1 MVARDLAGMRV
12 VILGLGR
19 QGSALARWLVRQGAE
34 VTVSDRQPAERLQGF
49 LQSLA
54 GLPIRYVLGDHPLSL
69 LEGCDLLCLSGGV
82 PLDIPIV
89 QEAIRRGIP
98 LANDAQLFLER
109 CRGWTAGI
117 TGSSGKTTTT
127 ALVGEMCRAAGL
139 RTWVGGNIGNPLIEF
154 VEEIGPE
161 DRVVLELSSFQLEI
175 MTVSP
180 RVAAVLNITP
190 NHLDRHKTME
200 AYIAAKQRILDFQ
213 DVEDVAV
220 LGYDDP
226 NARSLAAAVRG
237 RLRFFSREREVAR
250 GAFLR
255 DGVLFLR
262 LGADAWPICRAEEV
276 RLRGRHNLWN
286 VLAAAVIAG
295 SLGADVGAIREVA
308 TAFAGVPHRLEL
320 VREVGGV
327 RYVNDSI
334 ATTPERVRV
343 ALAAF
348 EEPLVLLAGGRD
360 KHLPWDEAARDIARR
375 VRVLICFGEMGDRVA
390 EAVRA
395 ARAQMGEAAL
405 ERVER
410 VGTLEEA
417 VALAARLARP
427 GEVVLLS
434 PGGTSYDA
442 YRDFEERGA
451 HFRRLVE
458 ALG

>member
-1 MVARDLAGMRV
+1 MRELKGARV

-19 QGSALARWLVRQGAE
+19 QGTALARWLVRQGAE
-34 VTVSDRQPAERLQGF
+34 VTVSDRQPAERLGRF
-49 LQSLA
+49 LQALE
-54 GLPIRYVLGDHPLSL
+54 GLPVRYVLGDHPLSL

-89 QEAIRRGIP
+89 QEAVRRGIP

-117 TGSSGKTTTT
+117 TGTSGKTTTT
-127 ALVGEMCRAAGL
+127 ALVGAMCQAAGF

-161 DRVVLELSSFQLEI
+161 DRVILELSSFQLEI

-180 RVAAVLNITP
+180 RVAAVLNIAP

-255 DGVLFLR
+255 EGTLFLR
-262 LGADAWPICRAEEV
+262 LGSEAWPICRVEEV

-286 VLAAAVIAG
+286 VLAAAAVAG
-295 SLGADVGAIREVA
+295 SLGADIGAIREAVL
-308 TAFAGVPHRLEL
+308 TFSGVPHRLER
-320 VREVGGV
+320 VREVRGV
-327 RYVNDSI
+327 LYVNDSI

-343 ALAAF
+343 ALEAF
-348 EEPLVLLAGGRD
+348 EEPIVLLAGGRD
-360 KHLPWDEAARDIARR
+360 KGLPWEETAEVIARR
-375 VRVLICFGEMGDRVA
+375 VRVLIAFGELGDRIV
-390 EAVRA
+390 EAARA
-395 ARAQMGEAAL
+395 ARARVDGVVLEHL
-405 ERVER
+405 ERVA
-410 VGTLEEA
+410 TLEEA
-417 VALAARLARP
+417 VARAAGLARP

-434 PGGTSYDA
+434 PGGTSFDA
-442 YRDFEERGA
+442 YRDFEERGM
-451 HFRRLVE
+451 HFRQLVE
-458 ALG
+458 AL

>member
-1 MVARDLAGMRV
+1 MRELRGARV

-19 QGSALARWLVRQGAE
+19 QGTALARWLVRQGAE
-34 VTVSDRQPAERLQGF
+34 VTVSDRQPAERLGRF
-49 LQSLA
+49 LQALE
-54 GLPIRYVLGDHPLSL
+54 GLPVRYVLGDHPPSL

-89 QEAIRRGIP
+89 QEAVRRGIP

-117 TGSSGKTTTT
+117 TGTSGKTTTT
-127 ALVGEMCRAAGL
+127 ALVGAMCQAAGF

-161 DRVVLELSSFQLEI
+161 DRVILELSSFQLEI

-237 RLRFFSREREVAR
+237 RLRFFSREREMAR

-255 DGVLFLR
+255 EGTLFLR
-262 LGADAWPICRAEEV
+262 LGSEAWPICRVEEV

-286 VLAAAVIAG
+286 VLAAAAVAG
-295 SLGADVGAIREVA
+295 SLGADIGAIREA
-308 TAFAGVPHRLEL
+308 ALTFSGVPHRLER
-320 VREVGGV
+320 VREVRGV
-327 RYVNDSI
+327 LYVNDSI

-343 ALAAF
+343 ALEAF
-348 EEPLVLLAGGRD
+348 EEPIVLLAGGRD
-360 KHLPWDEAARDIARR
+360 KGLPWEETAEVIARR
-375 VRVLICFGEMGDRVA
+375 ARVLIAFGELGDRIV
-390 EAVRA
+390 EAAYA
-395 ARAQMGEAAL
+395 ARARVDGVVLEHL
-405 ERVER
+405 ERVA
-410 VGTLEEA
+410 TLEEA
-417 VALAARLARP
+417 VARAAGLARP

-434 PGGTSYDA
+434 PGGTSFDA
-442 YRDFEERGA
+442 YRDFEERGV
-451 HFRRLVE
+451 HFRQLVE
-458 ALG
+458 ALS

>member
-1 MVARDLAGMRV
+1 MRELKGARV

-19 QGSALARWLVRQGAE
+19 QGTALARWLVRQGAE
-34 VTVSDRQPAERLQGF
+34 VTVSDRQPAERLGRF
-49 LQSLA
+49 LQALE
-54 GLPIRYVLGDHPLSL
+54 GLPVRYVLGDHPLSL

-89 QEAIRRGIP
+89 QEAVRRGIP

-117 TGSSGKTTTT
+117 TGTSGKTTTT
-127 ALVGEMCRAAGL
+127 ALVGAMCQAAGF

-161 DRVVLELSSFQLEI
+161 DRVILELSSFQLEI

-180 RVAAVLNITP
+180 RVAAVLNIAP

-255 DGVLFLR
+255 EGTLFLR
-262 LGADAWPICRAEEV
+262 LGSEAWPICRVEEV

-286 VLAAAVIAG
+286 VLAAAAVAG
-295 SLGADVGAIREVA
+295 SLGADIGAIREAVL
-308 TAFAGVPHRLEL
+308 TFSGVPHRLER
-320 VREVGGV
+320 VREVRGV
-327 RYVNDSI
+327 LSVNDSI

-343 ALAAF
+343 ALEAF
-348 EEPLVLLAGGRD
+348 EEPIVLLAGGRD
-360 KHLPWDEAARDIARR
+360 KGLPWEETAEVIARR
-375 VRVLICFGEMGDRVA
+375 VRVLIAFGELGDRIV
-390 EAVRA
+390 EAARA
-395 ARAQMGEAAL
+395 ARARVDGVVLEHL
-405 ERVER
+405 ERVA
-410 VGTLEEA
+410 TLEEA
-417 VALAARLARP
+417 VARAAGLARP

-434 PGGTSYDA
+434 PGGTSFDA
-442 YRDFEERGA
+442 YRDFEERGM
-451 HFRRLVE
+451 HFRQLVE
-458 ALG
+458 ALS

>member
-1 MVARDLAGMRV
+1 MRELKGARV

-19 QGSALARWLVRQGAE
+19 QGTALARWLVRQGAE
-34 VTVSDRQPAERLQGF
+34 VTVSDRQPAERLGRF
-49 LQSLA
+49 LQVLE
-54 GLPIRYVLGDHPLSL
+54 GLPVRYVLGDHPLSL

-89 QEAIRRGIP
+89 QEAVRRGIP

-117 TGSSGKTTTT
+117 TGTSGKTTTT
-127 ALVGEMCRAAGL
+127 ALVGAMCQAAGF

-161 DRVVLELSSFQLEI
+161 DRVILELSSFQLEI

-180 RVAAVLNITP
+180 RVAAVLNIAP

-255 DGVLFLR
+255 EGTLFLR
-262 LGADAWPICRAEEV
+262 LGSEAWPICRVEEV

-286 VLAAAVIAG
+286 VLAAAAVAG
-295 SLGADVGAIREVA
+295 SLGADIGAIREAVL
-308 TAFAGVPHRLEL
+308 TFSGVPHRLER
-320 VREVGGV
+320 VREVRGV
-327 RYVNDSI
+327 LYVNDSI

-343 ALAAF
+343 ALEAF
-348 EEPLVLLAGGRD
+348 EEPIVLLAGGRD
-360 KHLPWDEAARDIARR
+360 KGLPWEETAEVIARRARVLIAFGELGDRIVEAARAPRAR
-375 VRVLICFGEMGDRVA
+375 VDGVVLEH
-390 EAVRA
+390 
-395 ARAQMGEAAL
+395 L
-405 ERVER
+405 ERVA
-410 VGTLEEA
+410 TLEEA
-417 VALAARLARP
+417 VARAAGLARP

-434 PGGTSYDA
+434 PGGTSFDA
-442 YRDFEERGA
+442 YRDFEERGM
-451 HFRRLVE
+451 HFRQLVE
-458 ALG
+458 ALS

>member
-1 MVARDLAGMRV
+1 
-12 VILGLGR
+12 
-19 QGSALARWLVRQGAE
+19 
-34 VTVSDRQPAERLQGF
+34 
-49 LQSLA
+49 
-54 GLPIRYVLGDHPLSL
+54 
-69 LEGCDLLCLSGGV
+69 
-82 PLDIPIV
+82 
-89 QEAIRRGIP
+89 
-98 LANDAQLFLER
+98 
-109 CRGWTAGI
+109 
-117 TGSSGKTTTT
+117 
-127 ALVGEMCRAAGL
+127 
-139 RTWVGGNIGNPLIEF
+139 VGGNIGNPLIEF

-213 DVEDVAV
+213 DLEDIAV

-255 DGVLFLR
+255 EGTLFLR
-262 LGADAWPICRAEEV
+262 LGTDAWPICRVEEV

-286 VLAAAVIAG
+286 ILAAAVIAG
-295 SLGADVGAIREVA
+295 SLGADLGSIREVA
-308 TAFAGVPHRLEL
+308 TTFPGVPHRLEL
-320 VREVGGV
+320 VREVRGV

-334 ATTPERVRV
+334 ATTPERVRM
-343 ALAAF
+343 ALEAF
-348 EEPLVLLAGGRD
+348 EEPLVLLTGGRD
-360 KHLPWDEAARDIARR
+360 KQLPWDEAARDIARR
-375 VRVLICFGEMGDRVA
+375 VRVLICFGEMGDRIR
-390 EAVRA
+390 EAVQA
-395 ARAQMGEAAL
+395 ARARMGEAVL

-434 PGGTSYDA
+434 PGGTSFDA

-451 HFRRLVE
+451 HFRQLVE

>member
-1 MVARDLAGMRV
+1 MRELKGARV

-19 QGSALARWLVRQGAE
+19 QGTALARWLVRQGAE
-34 VTVSDRQPAERLQGF
+34 VTVSDRQPAERLGRF
-49 LQSLA
+49 LQALE
-54 GLPIRYVLGDHPLSL
+54 GLPVRYVLGDHPLSL

-89 QEAIRRGIP
+89 QEAVRRGIP

-117 TGSSGKTTTT
+117 TGTSGKTTTT
-127 ALVGEMCRAAGL
+127 ALVGAMCQAAGF

-161 DRVVLELSSFQLEI
+161 DRVILELSSFQLEI

-180 RVAAVLNITP
+180 RVAAVLNIAP

-255 DGVLFLR
+255 EGTLFLR
-262 LGADAWPICRAEEV
+262 LGSEAWPICRVEEV

-286 VLAAAVIAG
+286 VLAAAAVAG
-295 SLGADVGAIREVA
+295 SLGADIGAIREAVL
-308 TAFAGVPHRLEL
+308 TFSGVPHRLER
-320 VREVGGV
+320 VREVRGV
-327 RYVNDSI
+327 LYVNDSI

-343 ALAAF
+343 ALEAF
-348 EEPLVLLAGGRD
+348 EEPIVLLAGGRD
-360 KHLPWDEAARDIARR
+360 KGLPWEETAEVIARR
-375 VRVLICFGEMGDRVA
+375 VRVLIAFGELGDRIV
-390 EAVRA
+390 EATRA
-395 ARAQMGEAAL
+395 ARARVDGVVLEHL
-405 ERVER
+405 ERVA
-410 VGTLEEA
+410 TLEEA
-417 VALAARLARP
+417 VARAAGLARP

-434 PGGTSYDA
+434 PGGTSFDT
-442 YRDFEERGA
+442 YRDFEERGM
-451 HFRRLVE
+451 HFRQLVE
-458 ALG
+458 ALS

>member
-1 MVARDLAGMRV
+1 MRELKGARV

-19 QGSALARWLVRQGAE
+19 QGTALARWLVRQGAE
-34 VTVSDRQPAERLQGF
+34 VTVSDRQPAERLGRF
-49 LQSLA
+49 LQALE
-54 GLPIRYVLGDHPLSL
+54 GLPVRYVLGDHPLSL

-89 QEAIRRGIP
+89 QEAVRRGIP

-117 TGSSGKTTTT
+117 TGTSGKTTTT
-127 ALVGEMCRAAGL
+127 ALVGAMCQAAGF

-161 DRVVLELSSFQLEI
+161 DRVILELSSFQLEI

-180 RVAAVLNITP
+180 RVAAVLNIAP

-255 DGVLFLR
+255 EGTLFLR
-262 LGADAWPICRAEEV
+262 LGSEAWPICRVEEV

-286 VLAAAVIAG
+286 VLAAAAVAG
-295 SLGADVGAIREVA
+295 SLGADIGAIREAVL
-308 TAFAGVPHRLEL
+308 TFSGVPHRLER
-320 VREVGGV
+320 VREVRGV
-327 RYVNDSI
+327 LYVNDSI

-343 ALAAF
+343 ALEAF
-348 EEPLVLLAGGRD
+348 EEPIVLLAGGRD
-360 KHLPWDEAARDIARR
+360 KGLPWEETAEVIARR
-375 VRVLICFGEMGDRVA
+375 VRVLIAFGELGDRIV
-390 EAVRA
+390 EAARA
-395 ARAQMGEAAL
+395 ARARADGVVLEHL
-405 ERVER
+405 ERVA
-410 VGTLEEA
+410 TLEEA
-417 VALAARLARP
+417 VARAAGLARP

-434 PGGTSYDA
+434 PGGTSFDA
-442 YRDFEERGA
+442 YRDFEERGM
-451 HFRRLVE
+451 HFRQLVE
-458 ALG
+458 ALS

>member
-1 MVARDLAGMRV
+1 MRELRGARV

-19 QGSALARWLVRQGAE
+19 QGTALARWLVRQGAE
-34 VTVSDRQPAERLQGF
+34 VTVSDRQPAERLGRF
-49 LQSLA
+49 LQALE
-54 GLPIRYVLGDHPLSL
+54 GLPVRYVLGDHPPSL

-89 QEAIRRGIP
+89 QEAVRRGIP

-117 TGSSGKTTTT
+117 TGTSGKTTTT
-127 ALVGEMCRAAGL
+127 ALVGAMCQAAGF

-161 DRVVLELSSFQLEI
+161 DRVILELSSFQLEI

-237 RLRFFSREREVAR
+237 RLRFFSREREMAR

-255 DGVLFLR
+255 EGTLFLR
-262 LGADAWPICRAEEV
+262 LGSEAWPICRVEEV

-286 VLAAAVIAG
+286 VLAAAAVAG
-295 SLGADVGAIREVA
+295 SLGADIGAIREA
-308 TAFAGVPHRLEL
+308 ALTFSGVPHRLER
-320 VREVGGV
+320 VREVRGV

-343 ALAAF
+343 ALEAF
-348 EEPLVLLAGGRD
+348 EEPIVLLAGGRD
-360 KHLPWDEAARDIARR
+360 KGLPWEETAEVIARR
-375 VRVLICFGEMGDRVA
+375 ARVLIAFGELGDRIV
-390 EAVRA
+390 EAAYA
-395 ARAQMGEAAL
+395 ARARVDGVVLEHL
-405 ERVER
+405 ERVA
-410 VGTLEEA
+410 TLEEA
-417 VALAARLARP
+417 VARAAGLARP

-434 PGGTSYDA
+434 PGGTSFDA
-442 YRDFEERGA
+442 YRDFEERGV
-451 HFRRLVE
+451 HFRQLVE
-458 ALG
+458 ALS

>member
-1 MVARDLAGMRV
+1 MRELSGARV

-19 QGSALARWLVRQGAE
+19 QGTALARWLIRQGAR

-49 LQSLA
+49 LQTLE

-69 LEGCDLLCLSGGV
+69 LEDCDLLCLSGGV

-98 LANDAQLFLER
+98 ITNDAQLFLER

-127 ALVGEMCRAAGL
+127 SLVGAMCQAAGF

-154 VEEIGPE
+154 VEEIGSE

-213 DVEDVAV
+213 DVEDIAV

-226 NARSLAAAVRG
+226 NARAMAAAVRG

-250 GAFLR
+250 GAFVR
-255 DGVLFLR
+255 EGALFLR
-262 LGADAWPICRAEEV
+262 LGSDAWPICRVDEV

-286 VLAAAVIAG
+286 VLAAAVVAG
-295 SLGADVGAIREVA
+295 SLGVDLGAIRETA
-308 TAFAGVPHRLEL
+308 TTFSGVPHRLEL
-320 VREVGGV
+320 VREVRGV

-343 ALAAF
+343 ALEAF

-360 KHLPWDEAARDIARR
+360 KQLPWDEAARTIARR
-375 VRVLICFGEMGDRVA
+375 VRVLICFGEMGDRIA

-395 ARAQMGEAAL
+395 ARAGMGESAL

-417 VALAARLARP
+417 VAVAAQLARP

-451 HFRRLVE
+451 HFRQLVE

>member
-1 MVARDLAGMRV
+1 MRELKGARV

-19 QGSALARWLVRQGAE
+19 QGTALARWLVRQGAE
-34 VTVSDRQPAERLQGF
+34 VTVSDRQPAERLGRF
-49 LQSLA
+49 LQALE
-54 GLPIRYVLGDHPLSL
+54 GLPVRYVLGDHPLSL

-89 QEAIRRGIP
+89 QEAVRRGIP

-117 TGSSGKTTTT
+117 TGTSGKTTTT
-127 ALVGEMCRAAGL
+127 ALVGAMCQAAG
-139 RTWVGGNIGNPLIEF
+139 TWVGGNIGNPLIEF

-161 DRVVLELSSFQLEI
+161 DRVILELSSFQLEI

-180 RVAAVLNITP
+180 RVAAVLNIAP

-255 DGVLFLR
+255 EGTLFLR
-262 LGADAWPICRAEEV
+262 LGSEAWPICRVEEV

-286 VLAAAVIAG
+286 VLAAAAVAG
-295 SLGADVGAIREVA
+295 SLGADIGAIREAVL
-308 TAFAGVPHRLEL
+308 TFSGVPHRLER
-320 VREVGGV
+320 VREVRGV
-327 RYVNDSI
+327 LYVNDSI

-343 ALAAF
+343 ALEAF
-348 EEPLVLLAGGRD
+348 EEPIVLLAGGRD
-360 KHLPWDEAARDIARR
+360 KGLPWEETAEVIARR
-375 VRVLICFGEMGDRVA
+375 ARVLIAFGELGDRIV
-390 EAVRA
+390 EAARA
-395 ARAQMGEAAL
+395 ARARVDGVVLEHL
-405 ERVER
+405 ERVA
-410 VGTLEEA
+410 TLEEA
-417 VALAARLARP
+417 VARAAGLARP

-434 PGGTSYDA
+434 PGGTSFDT
-442 YRDFEERGA
+442 YRDFEERGM
-451 HFRRLVE
+451 HFRQLVE
-458 ALG
+458 ALS

>member
-1 MVARDLAGMRV
+1 MRELKGARV

-19 QGSALARWLVRQGAE
+19 QGTALARWLVRQGAE
-34 VTVSDRQPAERLQGF
+34 VTVSDRQPAERLGRF
-49 LQSLA
+49 LQALE
-54 GLPIRYVLGDHPLSL
+54 GLPVRYVLGDHPLSL

-89 QEAIRRGIP
+89 QEAVRRGIP

-117 TGSSGKTTTT
+117 TGTSGKTTTT
-127 ALVGEMCRAAGL
+127 ALVGAMCQAAGF

-161 DRVVLELSSFQLEI
+161 DRVILELSSFQLEI

-180 RVAAVLNITP
+180 RVAAVLNIAP

-255 DGVLFLR
+255 EGTLFLR
-262 LGADAWPICRAEEV
+262 LGSEAWPICRMEEV

-286 VLAAAVIAG
+286 VLAAAAVAG
-295 SLGADVGAIREVA
+295 SLGADIGAIREAVL
-308 TAFAGVPHRLEL
+308 TFSGVPHRLER
-320 VREVGGV
+320 VREVRGV
-327 RYVNDSI
+327 LYVNDSI

-343 ALAAF
+343 ALEAF
-348 EEPLVLLAGGRD
+348 EEPIVLLAGGRD
-360 KHLPWDEAARDIARR
+360 KGLPWEETAEVIARR
-375 VRVLICFGEMGDRVA
+375 VRVLIAFGELGDRIV
-390 EAVRA
+390 EAARA
-395 ARAQMGEAAL
+395 ARARVDGVVLEHL
-405 ERVER
+405 ERVA
-410 VGTLEEA
+410 TLEEA
-417 VALAARLARP
+417 VARAAGLAQP

-434 PGGTSYDA
+434 PGGTSFDA
-442 YRDFEERGA
+442 YRDFEERGM
-451 HFRRLVE
+451 HFRQLVE
-458 ALG
+458 ALS

>member
-1 MVARDLAGMRV
+1 MRELKGARV

-19 QGSALARWLVRQGAE
+19 QGTALARWLVRQGAE
-34 VTVSDRQPAERLQGF
+34 VTVSDRQPAERLGRF
-49 LQSLA
+49 LQALE
-54 GLPIRYVLGDHPLSL
+54 GLPVRYVLGDHPLSL

-89 QEAIRRGIP
+89 QEAVRRGIP

-117 TGSSGKTTTT
+117 TGTSGKTTTT
-127 ALVGEMCRAAGL
+127 ALVGAMCQAAGF

-161 DRVVLELSSFQLEI
+161 DRVILELSSFQLEI

-180 RVAAVLNITP
+180 RVAAVLNIAP

-255 DGVLFLR
+255 EGTLFLR
-262 LGADAWPICRAEEV
+262 LGSEAWPICRVEEV

-286 VLAAAVIAG
+286 VLAAAAVAG
-295 SLGADVGAIREVA
+295 SLGADIGAIREAVL
-308 TAFAGVPHRLEL
+308 TFSGVPHRLER
-320 VREVGGV
+320 VREVRGV
-327 RYVNDSI
+327 LYVNDSI

-343 ALAAF
+343 ALEAF
-348 EEPLVLLAGGRD
+348 EEPIVLLAGGRD
-360 KHLPWDEAARDIARR
+360 KGLPWEETAEVIARR
-375 VRVLICFGEMGDRVA
+375 ARVLIAFGELGDRIV
-390 EAVRA
+390 EAARA
-395 ARAQMGEAAL
+395 ARARVDGVFLEHL
-405 ERVER
+405 ERVA
-410 VGTLEEA
+410 TLEEA
-417 VALAARLARP
+417 VARAAGLARP

-434 PGGTSYDA
+434 PGGTSFDA
-442 YRDFEERGA
+442 YRDFEERGM
-451 HFRRLVE
+451 HFRQLVE
-458 ALG
+458 ALS

>member
-1 MVARDLAGMRV
+1 MRELKGARV

-19 QGSALARWLVRQGAE
+19 QGTALARWLVRQGAE
-34 VTVSDRQPAERLQGF
+34 VTVSDRQPAERLGRF
-49 LQSLA
+49 LQALE
-54 GLPIRYVLGDHPLSL
+54 GLPVRYVLGDHPLSL

-89 QEAIRRGIP
+89 QEAVRRGIP

-117 TGSSGKTTTT
+117 TGTSGKTTTT
-127 ALVGEMCRAAGL
+127 ALVGAMCQAAGF

-161 DRVVLELSSFQLEI
+161 DRVILELSSFQLEI

-180 RVAAVLNITP
+180 RVAAVLNIAP

-255 DGVLFLR
+255 EGTLFLR
-262 LGADAWPICRAEEV
+262 LGSEAWPICRVEEV
-276 RLRGRHNLWN
+276 RLQGRHNLWN
-286 VLAAAVIAG
+286 VLAAAAVAG
-295 SLGADVGAIREVA
+295 SLGADIGAIREAVL
-308 TAFAGVPHRLEL
+308 TFSGVPHRLER
-320 VREVGGV
+320 VREVRGV
-327 RYVNDSI
+327 LYVNDSI

-343 ALAAF
+343 ALEAF
-348 EEPLVLLAGGRD
+348 EEPIVLLAGGRD
-360 KHLPWDEAARDIARR
+360 KGLPWEETAEVIARR
-375 VRVLICFGEMGDRVA
+375 VRVLIAFGELGDRIV
-390 EAVRA
+390 EAARA
-395 ARAQMGEAAL
+395 ARARVDGVVLEHL
-405 ERVER
+405 ERVA
-410 VGTLEEA
+410 TLEEA
-417 VALAARLARP
+417 VARAAGLARP

-434 PGGTSYDA
+434 PGGTSFDA
-442 YRDFEERGA
+442 YRDFEERGM
-451 HFRRLVE
+451 HFRQLVE
-458 ALG
+458 ALS

>member
-1 MVARDLAGMRV
+1 MRELKGARV

-19 QGSALARWLVRQGAE
+19 QGTALARWLVRQGAE
-34 VTVSDRQPAERLQGF
+34 VTVSDRQPAERLGRF
-49 LQSLA
+49 LQALE
-54 GLPIRYVLGDHPLSL
+54 GLPVRYVLGDHPLSL

-89 QEAIRRGIP
+89 QEAVRRGIP

-117 TGSSGKTTTT
+117 TGTSGKTTTT
-127 ALVGEMCRAAGL
+127 ALVGAMCQAAGF

-161 DRVVLELSSFQLEI
+161 DRVILELSSFQLEI

-180 RVAAVLNITP
+180 RVAAVLNIAP

-255 DGVLFLR
+255 EGTLFLR
-262 LGADAWPICRAEEV
+262 LGSEAWPICRVEEV

-286 VLAAAVIAG
+286 VLAAAAVAG
-295 SLGADVGAIREVA
+295 SLGADIGAIREAVL
-308 TAFAGVPHRLEL
+308 TFSGVPHRLER
-320 VREVGGV
+320 VREVRGV
-327 RYVNDSI
+327 LYVNDSI

-343 ALAAF
+343 ALEAF
-348 EEPLVLLAGGRD
+348 EEPIVLLAGGRD
-360 KHLPWDEAARDIARR
+360 KGLPWEETAEVIARR
-375 VRVLICFGEMGDRVA
+375 VRVLIAFGELGDRIV
-390 EAVRA
+390 EAARA
-395 ARAQMGEAAL
+395 ARARVDGVVLEHL
-405 ERVER
+405 ERVA
-410 VGTLEEA
+410 TLEEA
-417 VALAARLARP
+417 VARAAGLAQP

-434 PGGTSYDA
+434 PGGTSFDA
-442 YRDFEERGA
+442 YRDFEERGM
-451 HFRRLVE
+451 HFRQLVE
-458 ALG
+458 ALS

>member
-1 MVARDLAGMRV
+1 MRELRGARV

-19 QGSALARWLVRQGAE
+19 QGTALARWLVRQGAE
-34 VTVSDRQPAERLQGF
+34 VTVSDRQPAERLGRF
-49 LQSLA
+49 LQALE
-54 GLPIRYVLGDHPLSL
+54 GLPVRYVLGDHPLSL

-89 QEAIRRGIP
+89 QEAVRRGIP

-117 TGSSGKTTTT
+117 TGTSGKTTTT
-127 ALVGEMCRAAGL
+127 ALVGAMCQAAGF

-161 DRVVLELSSFQLEI
+161 DRVILELSSFQLEI

-180 RVAAVLNITP
+180 RVAAVLNIAP

-255 DGVLFLR
+255 EGTLFLR
-262 LGADAWPICRAEEV
+262 LGSEAWSICRVEEV

-286 VLAAAVIAG
+286 VLAAAAVAG
-295 SLGADVGAIREVA
+295 SLGADIGAIREA
-308 TAFAGVPHRLEL
+308 ALTFSGVPHRLEQ
-320 VREVGGV
+320 VREVRGV

-343 ALAAF
+343 ALEAF
-348 EEPLVLLAGGRD
+348 EEPIVLLAGGRD
-360 KHLPWDEAARDIARR
+360 KGLPWEETAEVIARR
-375 VRVLICFGEMGDRVA
+375 ARVLIAFGELGDRIV
-390 EAVRA
+390 EAARA
-395 ARAQMGEAAL
+395 ARARVDGVVLEHL
-405 ERVER
+405 ERVA
-410 VGTLEEA
+410 TLEEA
-417 VALAARLARP
+417 VARAAGLARP

-434 PGGTSYDA
+434 PGGTSFDA
-442 YRDFEERGA
+442 YRDFEERGM
-451 HFRRLVE
+451 HFRQLVE
-458 ALG
+458 ALS

>member
-1 MVARDLAGMRV
+1 MRELKGARV

-19 QGSALARWLVRQGAE
+19 QGTALARWLVRQGAE
-34 VTVSDRQPAERLQGF
+34 VTVSDRQPAERLGRF
-49 LQSLA
+49 LQALE
-54 GLPIRYVLGDHPLSL
+54 GLPVRYVLGDHPLSL

-89 QEAIRRGIP
+89 QEAVRRGIP

-117 TGSSGKTTTT
+117 TGTSGKTTTT
-127 ALVGEMCRAAGL
+127 ALVGAMCQAAGF

-161 DRVVLELSSFQLEI
+161 DRVILELSSFQLEI

-180 RVAAVLNITP
+180 RVAAVLNIAP

-255 DGVLFLR
+255 EGTLFLR
-262 LGADAWPICRAEEV
+262 LGSEAWPICRMEEV

-286 VLAAAVIAG
+286 VLAAAAVAG
-295 SLGADVGAIREVA
+295 SLGADIGAIREAVL
-308 TAFAGVPHRLEL
+308 AFSGVPHRLER
-320 VREVGGV
+320 VREVRGV
-327 RYVNDSI
+327 LYVNDSI

-343 ALAAF
+343 ALEAF
-348 EEPLVLLAGGRD
+348 EEPIVLLAGGRD
-360 KHLPWDEAARDIARR
+360 KGLPWEETAEVIARR
-375 VRVLICFGEMGDRVA
+375 VRVLIAFGELGDRIV
-390 EAVRA
+390 EAARA
-395 ARAQMGEAAL
+395 ARARVDGVVLEHL
-405 ERVER
+405 ERVA
-410 VGTLEEA
+410 TLEEA
-417 VALAARLARP
+417 VARAAGLAQP

-434 PGGTSYDA
+434 PGGTSFDA
-442 YRDFEERGA
+442 YRDFEERGM
-451 HFRRLVE
+451 HFRQLVE
-458 ALG
+458 ALS

>member
-1 MVARDLAGMRV
+1 MRELKGARV

-19 QGSALARWLVRQGAE
+19 QGTALARWLVRQGAE
-34 VTVSDRQPAERLQGF
+34 VTVSDRQPAERLGRF
-49 LQSLA
+49 LQALE
-54 GLPIRYVLGDHPLSL
+54 GLPVRYVLGDHPLSL

-89 QEAIRRGIP
+89 QEAVRRGIP

-117 TGSSGKTTTT
+117 TGTSGKTTTT
-127 ALVGEMCRAAGL
+127 ALVGAMCQAAGF

-161 DRVVLELSSFQLEI
+161 DRVILELSSFQLEI

-180 RVAAVLNITP
+180 RVAAVLNIAP

-255 DGVLFLR
+255 EGTLFLR
-262 LGADAWPICRAEEV
+262 LGSEAWPICRVEEV

-286 VLAAAVIAG
+286 VLAAAAVAG
-295 SLGADVGAIREVA
+295 SLGADIGAIREAVL
-308 TAFAGVPHRLEL
+308 TFSGVPHRLER
-320 VREVGGV
+320 VREVRGV
-327 RYVNDSI
+327 LYVNDSI

-343 ALAAF
+343 ALEAF
-348 EEPLVLLAGGRD
+348 EEPIVLLAGGRD
-360 KHLPWDEAARDIARR
+360 KGLPWEETAEVIARR
-375 VRVLICFGEMGDRVA
+375 VRVLIAFGELGDRIV
-390 EAVRA
+390 EAARA
-395 ARAQMGEAAL
+395 ARARVDGVVLEHL
-405 ERVER
+405 ERVA
-410 VGTLEEA
+410 TLEEA
-417 VALAARLARP
+417 VARAAGLARP

-434 PGGTSYDA
+434 PGGTSFDA
-442 YRDFEERGA
+442 YRDFEERGM
-451 HFRRLVE
+451 HFRQLVE
-458 ALG
+458 ALS

>member
-1 MVARDLAGMRV
+1 MRELMGARV

-19 QGSALARWLVRQGAE
+19 QGTALARWLVRQGAE
-34 VTVSDRQPAERLQGF
+34 VTLSDRQPAERLGGF
-49 LQSLA
+49 LQALE
-54 GLPIRYVLGDHPLSL
+54 GLPVRYVLGDHPLSL

-82 PLDIPIV
+82 PLNLPIV
-89 QEAIRRGIP
+89 REAMRRGIP

-117 TGSSGKTTTT
+117 TGTSGKTTTT
-127 ALVGEMCRAAGL
+127 ALVGAMCQAAGF

-190 NHLDRHKTME
+190 NHLDRHETME

-226 NARSLAAAVRG
+226 NARALAAAVRG

-250 GAFLR
+250 GSFLR
-255 DGVLFLR
+255 EGTLFLR
-262 LGADAWPICRAEEV
+262 LGSEAWPICRADEV

-286 VLAAAVIAG
+286 VLAAAVVAG
-295 SLGADVGAIREVA
+295 TLGADISAIREA
-308 TAFAGVPHRLEL
+308 ALTFSGVPHRLEQ
-320 VREVGGV
+320 VREVRGV
-327 RYVNDSI
+327 CYVNDSI

-343 ALAAF
+343 ALEAF
-348 EEPLVLLAGGRD
+348 EEPIVLLAGGRD
-360 KHLPWDEAARDIARR
+360 KGLPWEETAGIIARR
-375 VRVLICFGEMGDRVA
+375 ARVLIAFGELGDRIVGA
-390 EAVRA
+390 AQAACARVDEAVLER
-395 ARAQMGEAAL
+395 L
-405 ERVER
+405 ERVA
-410 VGTLEEA
+410 TLEEA

-434 PGGTSYDA
+434 PGGTSFDA
-442 YRDFEERGA
+442 YRDFEERGM
-451 HFRRLVE
+451 HFRQLVE
-458 ALG
+458 ALS

>member
-1 MVARDLAGMRV
+1 MRELRGARV

-19 QGSALARWLVRQGAE
+19 QGTALARWLVRQGAE
-34 VTVSDRQPAERLQGF
+34 VTVSDRQPAERLGRF
-49 LQSLA
+49 LQALE
-54 GLPIRYVLGDHPLSL
+54 GLPVRYVLGDHPPSL

-89 QEAIRRGIP
+89 QEAVRRGIP

-117 TGSSGKTTTT
+117 TGTSGKTTTT
-127 ALVGEMCRAAGL
+127 ALVGAMCQAAGF

-161 DRVVLELSSFQLEI
+161 DRVILELSSFQLEI

-237 RLRFFSREREVAR
+237 RLRFFSREREMAR

-255 DGVLFLR
+255 EGTLFLR
-262 LGADAWPICRAEEV
+262 LGSEAWPICRVEEV

-286 VLAAAVIAG
+286 VLAAAAVAG
-295 SLGADVGAIREVA
+295 SLGADIGAIREA
-308 TAFAGVPHRLEL
+308 ALTFSGVPHRLEQ
-320 VREVGGV
+320 VREVRGV

-343 ALAAF
+343 ALEAF
-348 EEPLVLLAGGRD
+348 EEPIVLLAGGRD
-360 KHLPWDEAARDIARR
+360 KGLPWEETAEVIARR
-375 VRVLICFGEMGDRVA
+375 ARVLIAFGELGDRIV
-390 EAVRA
+390 EAAYA
-395 ARAQMGEAAL
+395 ARARVDGVVLEHL
-405 ERVER
+405 ERVA
-410 VGTLEEA
+410 TLEEA
-417 VALAARLARP
+417 VARAAGLARP

-434 PGGTSYDA
+434 PGGTSFDA
-442 YRDFEERGA
+442 YRDFEERGV
-451 HFRRLVE
+451 HFRQLVE
-458 ALG
+458 ALS

>member
-1 MVARDLAGMRV
+1 MRELKGARV

-19 QGSALARWLVRQGAE
+19 QGTALARWLVRQGAE
-34 VTVSDRQPAERLQGF
+34 VTVSDRQPAERLGRF
-49 LQSLA
+49 LQALE
-54 GLPIRYVLGDHPLSL
+54 GLPVRYVLGDHPLSL

-89 QEAIRRGIP
+89 QEAVRRGIP

-117 TGSSGKTTTT
+117 TGTSGKTTTT
-127 ALVGEMCRAAGL
+127 ALVGAMCQAAGF

-161 DRVVLELSSFQLEI
+161 DRVILELSSFQLEI

-180 RVAAVLNITP
+180 RVAAVLNIAP

-255 DGVLFLR
+255 EGTLFLR
-262 LGADAWPICRAEEV
+262 LGSEAWPICRVEEV

-286 VLAAAVIAG
+286 VLAAAAVAG
-295 SLGADVGAIREVA
+295 SLGADIGAIREAVL
-308 TAFAGVPHRLEL
+308 TFSGVPHRLER
-320 VREVGGV
+320 VREVRGV
-327 RYVNDSI
+327 LYVNDSI

-343 ALAAF
+343 ALEAF
-348 EEPLVLLAGGRD
+348 EEPIVLLAGGRD
-360 KHLPWDEAARDIARR
+360 KGLPWEETAEVIARR
-375 VRVLICFGEMGDRVA
+375 VRVLIAFGELGDRIV
-390 EAVRA
+390 EAARA
-395 ARAQMGEAAL
+395 ARARVDGVFLEHL
-405 ERVER
+405 ERVA
-410 VGTLEEA
+410 TLEEA
-417 VALAARLARP
+417 VARAAGLARP

-434 PGGTSYDA
+434 PGGTSFDA
-442 YRDFEERGA
+442 YRDFEERGM
-451 HFRRLVE
+451 HFRQLVE
-458 ALG
+458 ALS

>member
-1 MVARDLAGMRV
+1 MRELKGARV

-19 QGSALARWLVRQGAE
+19 QGTALARWLVRQGAE
-34 VTVSDRQPAERLQGF
+34 VTVSDRQPAERLGRF
-49 LQSLA
+49 LQALE
-54 GLPIRYVLGDHPLSL
+54 GLPVRYVLGDHPLSL
-69 LEGCDLLCLSGGV
+69 LEGCDFLCLSGGV

-89 QEAIRRGIP
+89 QEAVRRGIP

-117 TGSSGKTTTT
+117 TGTSGKTTTT
-127 ALVGEMCRAAGL
+127 ALVGAMCQAAGF

-161 DRVVLELSSFQLEI
+161 DRVILELSSFQLEI

-180 RVAAVLNITP
+180 RVAAVLNIAP

-226 NARSLAAAVRG
+226 NAQSLAAAVRG

-255 DGVLFLR
+255 EGTLFLR
-262 LGADAWPICRAEEV
+262 LGSEAWPICRVEEV

-286 VLAAAVIAG
+286 VLAAAAVAG
-295 SLGADVGAIREVA
+295 SLGADIGAIREAVL
-308 TAFAGVPHRLEL
+308 TFSGVPHRLER
-320 VREVGGV
+320 VREVRGV

-343 ALAAF
+343 ALEAF
-348 EEPLVLLAGGRD
+348 EEPIVLLAGGRD
-360 KHLPWDEAARDIARR
+360 KGLPWEETAEVIARR
-375 VRVLICFGEMGDRVA
+375 VRVLIAFGELGDRIV
-390 EAVRA
+390 EAARA
-395 ARAQMGEAAL
+395 ARARVDGVVLEHL
-405 ERVER
+405 ERVA
-410 VGTLEEA
+410 TLEEA
-417 VALAARLARP
+417 VARAAGLARP

-434 PGGTSYDA
+434 PGGTSFDA
-442 YRDFEERGA
+442 YRDFEERGM
-451 HFRRLVE
+451 HFRQLVE
-458 ALG
+458 ALS

>member
-1 MVARDLAGMRV
+1 MRELMGARV

-19 QGSALARWLVRQGAE
+19 QGTALARWLVRQGAE
-34 VTVSDRQPAERLQGF
+34 VTLSDRQPAERLGGF
-49 LQSLA
+49 LQALEC
-54 GLPIRYVLGDHPLSL
+54 LPVRYVLGDHPLSL

-82 PLDIPIV
+82 PLNLPIV
-89 QEAIRRGIP
+89 REAMRRGIP

-117 TGSSGKTTTT
+117 TGTSGKTTTT
-127 ALVGEMCRAAGL
+127 ALVGAMCQAAGF

-190 NHLDRHKTME
+190 NHLDRHETME

-226 NARSLAAAVRG
+226 NARALAAAVRG

-250 GAFLR
+250 GSFLR
-255 DGVLFLR
+255 EGTLFLR
-262 LGADAWPICRAEEV
+262 LGSEAWPICRADEV

-286 VLAAAVIAG
+286 VLAAAVVAG
-295 SLGADVGAIREVA
+295 TLGADISAIREA
-308 TAFAGVPHRLEL
+308 ALTFSGVPHRLEQ
-320 VREVGGV
+320 VREVRGV
-327 RYVNDSI
+327 CYVNDSI

-343 ALAAF
+343 ALEAF
-348 EEPLVLLAGGRD
+348 EEPIVLLAGGRD
-360 KHLPWDEAARDIARR
+360 KGLPWEETAGIIARR
-375 VRVLICFGEMGDRVA
+375 ARVLIAFGELGDCIVGAAQAACARVD
-390 EAVRA
+390 EAVLER
-395 ARAQMGEAAL
+395 L
-405 ERVER
+405 ERVA
-410 VGTLEEA
+410 TLEEA

-434 PGGTSYDA
+434 PGGTSFDA
-442 YRDFEERGA
+442 YRDFEERGM
-451 HFRRLVE
+451 HFRQLVE
-458 ALG
+458 ALS

>member
-1 MVARDLAGMRV
+1 MRELRGARV

-19 QGSALARWLVRQGAE
+19 QGTALARWLVRQGAE
-34 VTVSDRQPAERLQGF
+34 VTVSDRQPAERLGRF
-49 LQSLA
+49 LQALE
-54 GLPIRYVLGDHPLSL
+54 GLPVRYVLGDHPPSL

-89 QEAIRRGIP
+89 QEAVRRGIP

-117 TGSSGKTTTT
+117 TGTSGKTTTT
-127 ALVGEMCRAAGL
+127 ALVGAMCQAAGF

-161 DRVVLELSSFQLEI
+161 DRVILELSSFQLEI

-255 DGVLFLR
+255 EGTLFLR
-262 LGADAWPICRAEEV
+262 LGSEAWSICRVEEV

-286 VLAAAVIAG
+286 VLAAAAVAG
-295 SLGADVGAIREVA
+295 SLGADIGAIREA
-308 TAFAGVPHRLEL
+308 ALTFSGVPHRLER
-320 VREVGGV
+320 VREVRGV

-343 ALAAF
+343 ALEAF
-348 EEPLVLLAGGRD
+348 EEPIVLLAGGRD
-360 KHLPWDEAARDIARR
+360 KGLPWEETAEVIARR
-375 VRVLICFGEMGDRVA
+375 ARVLIAFGELGDRIV
-390 EAVRA
+390 EAAYA
-395 ARAQMGEAAL
+395 ARARVDGVVLEHL
-405 ERVER
+405 ERVA
-410 VGTLEEA
+410 TLEEA
-417 VALAARLARP
+417 VARAAGLARP

-434 PGGTSYDA
+434 PGGTSFDA
-442 YRDFEERGA
+442 YRDFEERGV
-451 HFRRLVE
+451 HFRQLVE
-458 ALG
+458 ALS

>member
-1 MVARDLAGMRV
+1 MRELMGARV

-19 QGSALARWLVRQGAE
+19 QGTALARWLVRQGAE
-34 VTVSDRQPAERLQGF
+34 VTLSDRQPAERLGGF
-49 LQSLA
+49 LQALE
-54 GLPIRYVLGDHPLSL
+54 GLPVRYVLGDHPLSL

-82 PLDIPIV
+82 PLNLPIV
-89 QEAIRRGIP
+89 REAMRRGIP

-117 TGSSGKTTTT
+117 TGTSGKTTTT
-127 ALVGEMCRAAGL
+127 ALVGAMCQAAGF

-190 NHLDRHKTME
+190 NHLDRHETME

-226 NARSLAAAVRG
+226 NARALAAAVRG

-250 GAFLR
+250 GSFLR
-255 DGVLFLR
+255 EGTLFLR
-262 LGADAWPICRAEEV
+262 LGSEAWPICRADEV

-286 VLAAAVIAG
+286 VLAAAVVAG
-295 SLGADVGAIREVA
+295 TLGADISAIREA
-308 TAFAGVPHRLEL
+308 ALTFSGVPHRLEQ
-320 VREVGGV
+320 VREVRGV
-327 RYVNDSI
+327 CYVNDSI

-343 ALAAF
+343 ALEAF
-348 EEPLVLLAGGRD
+348 EEPIVLLAGGRD
-360 KHLPWDEAARDIARR
+360 KGLPWEETAGIIARR
-375 VRVLICFGEMGDRVA
+375 ARVLIAFGELGDRIVGA
-390 EAVRA
+390 AQAACARVDEAVLER
-395 ARAQMGEAAL
+395 L
-405 ERVER
+405 ERVA
-410 VGTLEEA
+410 TLEEA

-434 PGGTSYDA
+434 PGGTSFDA
-442 YRDFEERGA
+442 YRDFEERGM
-451 HFRRLVE
+451 HFGQLVE
-458 ALG
+458 ALS

>member
-1 MVARDLAGMRV
+1 MRELKGARV

-19 QGSALARWLVRQGAE
+19 QGMALARWLVQQGAE
-34 VTVSDRQPAERLQGF
+34 VTVSDRQPAERLGRF
-49 LQSLA
+49 LQALE
-54 GLPIRYVLGDHPLSL
+54 GLPVRYVLGDHPLSL

-89 QEAIRRGIP
+89 QEAVRRGIP

-117 TGSSGKTTTT
+117 TGTSGKTTTT
-127 ALVGEMCRAAGL
+127 ALVGAMCQAAGF

-161 DRVVLELSSFQLEI
+161 DRVILELSSFQLEI

-180 RVAAVLNITP
+180 RVAAVLNIAP

-255 DGVLFLR
+255 EGTLFLR
-262 LGADAWPICRAEEV
+262 LGSEAWPICRVEEV

-286 VLAAAVIAG
+286 VLAAAAVAG
-295 SLGADVGAIREVA
+295 SLGADIGAIREAVL
-308 TAFAGVPHRLEL
+308 TFSGVPHRLER
-320 VREVGGV
+320 VREVRGV
-327 RYVNDSI
+327 LYVNDSI

-343 ALAAF
+343 ALEAF
-348 EEPLVLLAGGRD
+348 EEPIVLLAGGRD
-360 KHLPWDEAARDIARR
+360 KGLPWEETAEVIARR
-375 VRVLICFGEMGDRVA
+375 ARVLIAFGELGDRIV
-390 EAVRA
+390 EAARA
-395 ARAQMGEAAL
+395 ARARVDGVVLEHL
-405 ERVER
+405 ERVA
-410 VGTLEEA
+410 TLEEA
-417 VALAARLARP
+417 VARAAGLARP

-434 PGGTSYDA
+434 PGGTSFDA
-442 YRDFEERGA
+442 YRDFEERGM
-451 HFRRLVE
+451 HFRQLVE
-458 ALG
+458 ALS

>member
-1 MVARDLAGMRV
+1 MRSFSGARV

-19 QGSALARWLVRQGAE
+19 QGTAMARWLVRQGAE

-49 LQSLA
+49 LRTLE
-54 GLPIRYVLGDHPLSL
+54 GLPIRYVFGDHPLAL

-82 PLDIPIV
+82 PLDLPIV

-127 ALVGEMCRAAGL
+127 ALVGAMAQAAGF

-154 VEEIGPE
+154 VEEIGPD

-213 DVEDVAV
+213 DVEDIAV

-226 NARSLAAAVRG
+226 NARALAAAVRG

-250 GAFLR
+250 GAFIR
-255 DGVLFLR
+255 EGMLFLR
-262 LGADAWPICRAEEV
+262 LGSDAWPICRVEEV

-295 SLGADVGAIREVA
+295 SLGADVGAIREA
-308 TAFAGVPHRLEL
+308 AMTFTGVPHRLEL
-320 VREVGGV
+320 VREVRGV

-343 ALAAF
+343 ALEAF

-360 KHLPWDEAARDIARR
+360 KQLPWDEAARDIARR
-375 VRVLICFGEMGDRVA
+375 VRVLLCFGEMGDRIAREVQ
-390 EAVRA
+390 A
-395 ARAQMGEAAL
+395 ARSQMGEAAL
-405 ERVER
+405 EQVER

>member
-1 MVARDLAGMRV
+1 MRELKGARV

-19 QGSALARWLVRQGAE
+19 QGTALARWLVRQGAE
-34 VTVSDRQPAERLQGF
+34 VTVSDRQPAERLGRF
-49 LQSLA
+49 LQALE
-54 GLPIRYVLGDHPLSL
+54 GLPVRYVLGDHPLSL

-89 QEAIRRGIP
+89 QEAVRRGIP

-117 TGSSGKTTTT
+117 TGTSGKTTTT
-127 ALVGEMCRAAGL
+127 ALVGAMCQAAGF

-161 DRVVLELSSFQLEI
+161 DRVILELSSFQLEI

-180 RVAAVLNITP
+180 RVASVLNIAP

-255 DGVLFLR
+255 EGTLFLR
-262 LGADAWPICRAEEV
+262 LGSEAWPICRVEEV

-286 VLAAAVIAG
+286 VLAAAAVAG
-295 SLGADVGAIREVA
+295 SLGADIGAIREAVL
-308 TAFAGVPHRLEL
+308 TFSGVPHRLER
-320 VREVGGV
+320 VREVRGV
-327 RYVNDSI
+327 LYVNDSI

-343 ALAAF
+343 ALEAF
-348 EEPLVLLAGGRD
+348 EEPIVLLAGGRD
-360 KHLPWDEAARDIARR
+360 KGLPWEETAEVIARR
-375 VRVLICFGEMGDRVA
+375 VRVLIAFGELGDRIV
-390 EAVRA
+390 EAARA
-395 ARAQMGEAAL
+395 ARARVDGVVLEHL
-405 ERVER
+405 ERVA
-410 VGTLEEA
+410 TLEEA
-417 VALAARLARP
+417 VARAAGLARP

-434 PGGTSYDA
+434 PGGTSFDA
-442 YRDFEERGA
+442 YRDFEERGM
-451 HFRRLVE
+451 HFRQLVE
-458 ALG
+458 ALS

>member
-1 MVARDLAGMRV
+1 MRELRGARV

-19 QGSALARWLVRQGAE
+19 QGTALARWLVRQGAE
-34 VTVSDRQPAERLQGF
+34 VTVSDRQPAERLGRF
-49 LQSLA
+49 LQALE
-54 GLPIRYVLGDHPLSL
+54 GLPVRYVLGDHPLSL

-89 QEAIRRGIP
+89 QEAVRRGIP

-117 TGSSGKTTTT
+117 TGTSGKTTTT
-127 ALVGEMCRAAGL
+127 ALVGAMCQAAGF

-161 DRVVLELSSFQLEI
+161 DRVILELSSFQLEI

-180 RVAAVLNITP
+180 RVAAVLNIAP

-255 DGVLFLR
+255 EGTLFLR
-262 LGADAWPICRAEEV
+262 LGSEAWSICRVEEV

-286 VLAAAVIAG
+286 VLAAAAVAG
-295 SLGADVGAIREVA
+295 SLGADIGAIREA
-308 TAFAGVPHRLEL
+308 ALTFSGVPHRLER
-320 VREVGGV
+320 VREVRGV

-343 ALAAF
+343 ALEAF
-348 EEPLVLLAGGRD
+348 EEPIVLLAGGRD
-360 KHLPWDEAARDIARR
+360 KGLPWEETAEVIARR
-375 VRVLICFGEMGDRVA
+375 ARVLIAFGELGDRIV
-390 EAVRA
+390 EAARA
-395 ARAQMGEAAL
+395 ARARVDGVVLEHL
-405 ERVER
+405 ERVA
-410 VGTLEEA
+410 TLEEA
-417 VALAARLARP
+417 VARAAGLARP

-434 PGGTSYDA
+434 PGGTSFDA
-442 YRDFEERGA
+442 YRDFEERGM
-451 HFRRLVE
+451 HFRQLVE
-458 ALG
+458 ALS

>member
-1 MVARDLAGMRV
+1 MRELKGARV

-19 QGSALARWLVRQGAE
+19 QGTALARWLVRQGAE
-34 VTVSDRQPAERLQGF
+34 VTVSDRQPAERLGRF
-49 LQSLA
+49 LQALE
-54 GLPIRYVLGDHPLSL
+54 GLPVRYVLGDHPLSL

-89 QEAIRRGIP
+89 QEAVRRGIP

-117 TGSSGKTTTT
+117 TGTSGKTTTT
-127 ALVGEMCRAAGL
+127 ALVGAMCQAAGF

-161 DRVVLELSSFQLEI
+161 DRVILELSSFQLEI

-180 RVAAVLNITP
+180 RVAAVLNIAP

-255 DGVLFLR
+255 EGTLFLR
-262 LGADAWPICRAEEV
+262 LGSEAWPICRVEEV

-286 VLAAAVIAG
+286 VLAAAAVAG
-295 SLGADVGAIREVA
+295 SLGADIGAIREAVL
-308 TAFAGVPHRLEL
+308 TFSGVPHRLER
-320 VREVGGV
+320 VREVRGV
-327 RYVNDSI
+327 LYVNDSI

-343 ALAAF
+343 ALEAF
-348 EEPLVLLAGGRD
+348 EEPIVLLAGGRD
-360 KHLPWDEAARDIARR
+360 KGLPWEETAEVIARR
-375 VRVLICFGEMGDRVA
+375 ARVLIAFGELGDRIV
-390 EAVRA
+390 EAARA
-395 ARAQMGEAAL
+395 ARARVDGVVLEHL
-405 ERVER
+405 ERVA
-410 VGTLEEA
+410 TLEEA
-417 VALAARLARP
+417 VARAAGLARP

-434 PGGTSYDA
+434 PGGTSFDA
-442 YRDFEERGA
+442 YRDFEERGM
-451 HFRRLVE
+451 HFRQLVE
-458 ALG
+458 ALS

>member
-1 MVARDLAGMRV
+1 MRTFSGARV

-19 QGSALARWLVRQGAE
+19 QGTALARWLVQQGAT

-49 LQSLA
+49 LRTLE
-54 GLPIRYVLGDHPLSL
+54 GLPIRYVFGDHPLTL

-82 PLDIPIV
+82 PLDLPIV

-109 CRGWTAGI
+109 CRGRTAGI

-127 ALVGEMCRAAGL
+127 ALVGAMCQAAGF

-154 VEEIGPE
+154 VEEIGPD

-190 NHLDRHKTME
+190 NHLDRHRTME

-213 DVEDVAV
+213 DVEDIAI

-226 NARSLAAAVRG
+226 NARALAAAVRG
-237 RLRFFSREREVAR
+237 RLRFFSREQEVTR
-250 GAFLR
+250 GAFIR
-255 DGVLFLR
+255 GGTLFLR
-262 LGADAWPICRAEEV
+262 LGSDPWPICRVEEV

-286 VLAAAVIAG
+286 VLAASVIAG
-295 SLGADVGAIREVA
+295 SLGADVEAIREAAV
-308 TAFAGVPHRLEL
+308 TFAGVPHRLEL
-320 VREVGGV
+320 VREVHGV

-343 ALAAF
+343 ALEAF
-348 EEPLVLLAGGRD
+348 AEPLVLLAGGRD
-360 KHLPWDEAARDIARR
+360 KQLPWDEAARDIARR
-375 VRVLICFGEMGDRVA
+375 VRVLICFGEMGDRIAREVRVA
-390 EAVRA
+390 RS
-395 ARAQMGEAAL
+395 QMGEAAL

-410 VGTLEEA
+410 VETLEEA

>member
-1 MVARDLAGMRV
+1 MRELRGARV

-19 QGSALARWLVRQGAE
+19 QGTALARWLVRQGAE
-34 VTVSDRQPAERLQGF
+34 VTVSDRQPAERLGRF
-49 LQSLA
+49 LQALE
-54 GLPIRYVLGDHPLSL
+54 GLPVRYVLGDHPPSL

-89 QEAIRRGIP
+89 QEAVRRGIP

-117 TGSSGKTTTT
+117 TGTSGKTTTT
-127 ALVGEMCRAAGL
+127 ALVGAMCQAAGF

-161 DRVVLELSSFQLEI
+161 DRVILELSSFQLEI

-255 DGVLFLR
+255 EGTLFLR
-262 LGADAWPICRAEEV
+262 LGSEAWPICRVEEV

-286 VLAAAVIAG
+286 VLAAAAVAG
-295 SLGADVGAIREVA
+295 SLGVDIGAIREAVL
-308 TAFAGVPHRLEL
+308 TFSGVPHRLER
-320 VREVGGV
+320 VREVRGV
-327 RYVNDSI
+327 LYVNDSI

-343 ALAAF
+343 ALEAF
-348 EEPLVLLAGGRD
+348 EEPIVLLAGGRD
-360 KHLPWDEAARDIARR
+360 KGLPWEETAEVIVRR
-375 VRVLICFGEMGDRVA
+375 ARVLIAFGELGDRIV
-390 EAVRA
+390 EAAYA
-395 ARAQMGEAAL
+395 ARARVDGVVLEHL
-405 ERVER
+405 ERVA
-410 VGTLEEA
+410 TLEEA
-417 VALAARLARP
+417 VARAAGLARP

-434 PGGTSYDA
+434 PGGTSFDA
-442 YRDFEERGA
+442 YRDFEERGV
-451 HFRRLVE
+451 HFRQLVE
-458 ALG
+458 ALS

>member
-1 MVARDLAGMRV
+1 MRELKGARV

-19 QGSALARWLVRQGAE
+19 QGTALARWLVRQGAE
-34 VTVSDRQPAERLQGF
+34 VTVSDRQPAERLGRF
-49 LQSLA
+49 LQALE
-54 GLPIRYVLGDHPLSL
+54 GLPVRYVLGDHPLSL

-89 QEAIRRGIP
+89 QEAVRRGIP

-117 TGSSGKTTTT
+117 TGTSGKTTTT
-127 ALVGEMCRAAGL
+127 ALVGAMCQAAGF

-154 VEEIGPE
+154 VEGIGPE
-161 DRVVLELSSFQLEI
+161 DRVILELSSFQLEI

-180 RVAAVLNITP
+180 RVAAVLNIAP

-255 DGVLFLR
+255 EGTLFLR
-262 LGADAWPICRAEEV
+262 LGSEAWPICRVEEV

-286 VLAAAVIAG
+286 VLAAAAVAG
-295 SLGADVGAIREVA
+295 SLGADIGAIREAVL
-308 TAFAGVPHRLEL
+308 TFSGVPHRLER
-320 VREVGGV
+320 VREVRGV
-327 RYVNDSI
+327 LYVNDSI

-343 ALAAF
+343 ALEAF
-348 EEPLVLLAGGRD
+348 EEPIVLLAGGRD
-360 KHLPWDEAARDIARR
+360 KGLPWEETAEVIARR
-375 VRVLICFGEMGDRVA
+375 VRVLIAFGELGDRIV
-390 EAVRA
+390 EAARA
-395 ARAQMGEAAL
+395 ARARVDGVVLEHL
-405 ERVER
+405 ERVA
-410 VGTLEEA
+410 TLEEA
-417 VALAARLARP
+417 VARAAGLARP

-434 PGGTSYDA
+434 PGGTSFDA
-442 YRDFEERGA
+442 YRDFEERGM
-451 HFRRLVE
+451 HFRQLVE
-458 ALG
+458 ALS

>member
-1 MVARDLAGMRV
+1 MRELMGARV

-19 QGSALARWLVRQGAE
+19 QGTALARWLVRQGAE
-34 VTVSDRQPAERLQGF
+34 VTLSDRQPAERLGGF
-49 LQSLA
+49 LQALEC
-54 GLPIRYVLGDHPLSL
+54 LPVRYVLGDHPLSL

-82 PLDIPIV
+82 PLNLPIV
-89 QEAIRRGIP
+89 REAMRRGIP

-117 TGSSGKTTTT
+117 TGTSGKTTTT
-127 ALVGEMCRAAGL
+127 ALVGAMCQAAGF

-190 NHLDRHKTME
+190 NHLDRHETME

-226 NARSLAAAVRG
+226 NARALAAAVRG

-250 GAFLR
+250 GSFLR
-255 DGVLFLR
+255 EGTLFLR
-262 LGADAWPICRAEEV
+262 LGSEAWPICRADEV

-286 VLAAAVIAG
+286 VLAAAVVAG
-295 SLGADVGAIREVA
+295 TLGADISAIREA
-308 TAFAGVPHRLEL
+308 ALTFSGVPHRLER
-320 VREVGGV
+320 VREVRGV
-327 RYVNDSI
+327 CYVNDSI

-343 ALAAF
+343 ALEAF
-348 EEPLVLLAGGRD
+348 EEPIVLLAGGRD
-360 KHLPWDEAARDIARR
+360 KGLPWEETAGIIARR
-375 VRVLICFGEMGDRVA
+375 ARVLIAFGELGDRIVGA
-390 EAVRA
+390 AQAACARVDEAVLER
-395 ARAQMGEAAL
+395 L
-405 ERVER
+405 ERVA
-410 VGTLEEA
+410 TLEEA

-434 PGGTSYDA
+434 PGGTSFDA
-442 YRDFEERGA
+442 YRDFEERGM
-451 HFRRLVE
+451 HFRQLVE
-458 ALG
+458 ALS